1 MSICDFL
8 FSADMLVSE
17 PRTAVAQLIESIG
30 LPPPGPRAYVDFEDS
45 GWDCVFALVNKDWA
59 VGPTRLEVI
68 GPKRYSGTPEKSR
81 GQSMADVQG
90 EKPCKT
96 HATVIATSEIGRL
109 AEHVARLGLRHWLEE
124 EGEDGVPFTRL
135 WMGVSEADPCDY
147 QPEADAGLIVEV
159 IPSDSSAFSPKLFQT
174 PPPEPVDPEAGQMI
188 RILSRA
194 FLVDDL
200 DATLRIL
207 ERNLLWEPSG
217 TVVEDR
223 GAGYRFALLSRD
235 YAQGAALKLVEPLDP
250 DRPEGAFLARWGPSP
265 FTIRIAVHDLAAKRE
280 DLKARGTAFDERP
293 ATAHEPERLAID
305 LRFTASVP
313 FELVEY
319 GDVRG

>member
-8 FSADMLVSE
+8 FSADMLVAE
-17 PRTAVAQLIESIG
+17 PRTAVAKMINSIG
-30 LPPPGPRAYVDFEDS
+30 LPPPGPRAFVDFEES
-45 GWDCVFALVNKDWA
+45 GWDCAFALVNKDWA

-68 GPKRYSGTPEKSR
+68 GPKRYPGTPEKSR

-96 HATVIATSEIGRL
+96 HATVVATSEIERL

-124 EGEDGVPFTRL
+124 EGENGVPFTRL
-135 WMGVSEADPCDY
+135 WMGVSEAEPCDY
-147 QPEADAGLIVEV
+147 EPEADAGLIVEL
-159 IPSDSSAFSPKLFQT
+159 IPSDSSAFSPKLFRR
-174 PPPEPVDPEAGQMI
+174 PPPEPVDPVAGQMI

-200 DATLRIL
+200 DATLRTL

-217 TVVEDR
+217 AIAEDR
-223 GAGYRFALLSRD
+223 DAGYRYALLAHD
-235 YAQGAALKLVEPLDP
+235 YAQGATLKLIEPLDP
-250 DRPEGAFLARWGPSP
+250 DRPEAAFLARWGPSP
-265 FTIRIAVHDLAAKRE
+265 FTIRIAVHDLAAKCD
-280 DLKARGTAFDERP
+280 DLQARRTAFDERP

-305 LRFTASVP
+305 PRVTAGMP
-313 FELVEY
+313 FELVEHIAAQ
-319 GDVRG
+319 G